1 MRLNFVIKYPL
12 AAVVTAI
19 TLQSSFAAGPASD
32 YPNKPVRMIVG
43 QQAGSALDNSV
54 RTITPAFSEALGAQ
68 IVIDNRPGVG
78 GMIAM
83 QLAHASIADG
93 YTIVNAGS
101 PQMIAP
107 FIYKKLDYDLFR
119 DFVAIARLTTVQ
131 NCLVTNPG
139 FAPNSVK
146 QLIDLAKTRP
156 GQINMA
162 SAGVGSASHLAGIL
176 FSVMTDAPVLH
187 VPYKGG
193 ASAVTALISNE
204 AQFMITPLSASIA
217 HVKAGRLKVLGT
229 GGPTRSP
236 QLPDVPTIQESG
248 VKGYVS
254 VGWNGLFART
264 GTPAAAV
271 NRLVSALTGVM
282 ATADMQERI
291 KRAGVEPGLIAG
303 EEFKKFMREDMVR
316 FGLAVKAANLKA
328 Q

>member
-1 MRLNFVIKYPL
+1 MRLNAVAIYL
-12 AAVVTAI
+12 WVASVAAFQIQGAI
-19 TLQSSFAAGPASD
+19 AASPSD
-32 YPNKPVRMIVG
+32 YPSKSIRMIVG

-54 RTITPAFSEALGAQ
+54 RTITPALSGSLGTQ

-83 QLAHASIADG
+83 QLGHTALPDG

-107 FIYKKLDYDLFR
+107 FLYKKLDYDLFR

-146 QLIDLAKTRP
+146 SLIELANSKP

-176 FSVMTDAPVLH
+176 FSVMTNTAVLH

-193 ASAVTALISNE
+193 ASAVTALIGNE
-204 AQFMITPLSASIA
+204 SQFMITPLSATIA
-217 HVKAGRLKVLGT
+217 HIKAGRLKVLGT
-229 GGPTRSP
+229 GGQTRSI
-236 QLPDVPTIQESG
+236 QLPDVPTIQEEG
-248 VKGYVS
+248 VKGYIS
-254 VGWNGLFART
+254 VGWNGIFAPK
-264 GTPAAAV
+264 GTPGHAV
-271 NRLVSALTGVM
+271 NRLVSALTSVM
-282 ATADMQERI
+282 AKTDIQEQI
-291 KRAGVEPGLIAG
+291 LRAGVEPGLIVGA
-303 EEFKKFMREDMVR
+303 EFMDFMREDMAR
-316 FGLAVKAANLKA
+316 FGRAVKAANLKT

>member
-1 MRLNFVIKYPL
+1 MRLNSALKYLLATAMTVFVTQP
-12 AAVVTAI
+12 
-19 TLQSSFAAGPASD
+19 SFAANPATN
-32 YPNKPVRMIVG
+32 YPTKPVRMIVG

-54 RTITPAFSEALGAQ
+54 RTITPALSEALGAQ
-68 IVIDNRPGVG
+68 IVIDNRVGVG

-83 QLAHASIADG
+83 QLGHASIPDG
-93 YTIVNAGS
+93 YTIINAGS

-131 NCLVTNPG
+131 NCLVTNPS
-139 FAPNSVK
+139 FAPTSVRS
-146 QLIDLAKTRP
+146 LIDLAKAKP

-176 FSVMTDAPVLH
+176 FSVMTGTSVLH

-204 AQFMITPLSASIA
+204 AQFMITPLSATIA
-217 HVKAGRLKVLGT
+217 QIKAGRLKILGT
-229 GGPTRSP
+229 GGQTRSL

-254 VGWNGLFART
+254 VGWNGLFTRT

-271 NRLVSALTGVM
+271 NRLVSALTSVM
-282 ATADMQERI
+282 VKAEMQEQI
-291 KRAGVEPGLIAG
+291 LRAGVEPGLIVG
-303 EEFKKFMREDMVR
+303 EEFKTFMQEDMAR
-316 FGLAVKAANLKA
+316 FGRAVKAADLKA

>member
-1 MRLNFVIKYPL
+1 MRLNAVAIYL
-12 AAVVTAI
+12 WVASVAASQIQGAI
-19 TLQSSFAAGPASD
+19 AASPSD
-32 YPNKPVRMIVG
+32 YPSKSIRMIVG

-54 RTITPAFSEALGAQ
+54 RTITPALSGSLGTQ

-83 QLAHASIADG
+83 QLGHTALPDG

-107 FIYKKLDYDLFR
+107 FLYKKLDYDLFR

-146 QLIDLAKTRP
+146 SLIELANSKP

-176 FSVMTDAPVLH
+176 FSVMTNTAVLH

-193 ASAVTALISNE
+193 ASAVTALIGNE
-204 AQFMITPLSASIA
+204 SQFMITPLSATIA
-217 HVKAGRLKVLGT
+217 HIKAGRLKVLGT
-229 GGPTRSP
+229 GGQTRSI
-236 QLPDVPTIQESG
+236 QLPDVPTIQEEG
-248 VKGYVS
+248 VKGYIS
-254 VGWNGLFART
+254 VGWNGIFAPK
-264 GTPAAAV
+264 GTPVHAV
-271 NRLVSALTGVM
+271 NRLVSALTSVM
-282 ATADMQERI
+282 AKTDIQEQI
-291 KRAGVEPGLIAG
+291 LRAGVEPGLIVGA
-303 EEFKKFMREDMVR
+303 EFTDFMREDMAR
-316 FGLAVKAANLKA
+316 FGRAVRAANLNA